1 MGVTLC
7 RRKSQPVYKHPLTP
21 TPAPCYHRITQG
33 EHDMQRTYENGAT
46 VKMEVLNPEEPCI
59 SLRELRFY
67 VINDDQVISQFF
79 DQFDAVEF
87 AKSL

>member
-1 MGVTLC
+1 MVV
-7 RRKSQPVYKHPLTP
+7 SIDLTP
-21 TPAPCYHRITQG
+21 QPSPCHKRLTQG

-59 SLRELRFY
+59 SLRDVRFY
-67 VINDDQVISQFF
+67 VSKDGNVSVAFF

>member
-1 MGVTLC
+1 
-7 RRKSQPVYKHPLTP
+7 
-21 TPAPCYHRITQG
+21 
-33 EHDMQRTYENGAT
+33 MQRTYENGAT

-67 VINDDQVISQFF
+67 VIKDEQLIGQFF